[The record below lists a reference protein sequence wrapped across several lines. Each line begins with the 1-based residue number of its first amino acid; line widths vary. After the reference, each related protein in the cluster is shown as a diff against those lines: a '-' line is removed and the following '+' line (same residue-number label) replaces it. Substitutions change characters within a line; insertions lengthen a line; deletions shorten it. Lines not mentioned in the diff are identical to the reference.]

1 MPFHRAGLP
10 MFDRLGAGQHMTV
23 GYRGTRD
30 FIFEI
35 GNIFLGHPHEATPDS
50 WRLPETCHEDDA
62 AVAAH

>member
-1 MPFHRAGLP
+1 
-10 MFDRLGAGQHMTV
+10 MTV